1 MEKWKNGE
9 SKHQKM
15 VRDKENLQKCLHILL
30 CRHMKTLE
38 YCVENKCK
46 LRALQV
52 ARTLIQ
58 CELAIKLPQG
68 AELHRTECE

>member
-1 MEKWKNGE
+1 MPVNGKIE
-9 SKHQKM
+9 NHQKM
-15 VRDKENLQKCLHILL
+15 VRDRENTTNLQTFLHILL

-58 CELAIKLPQG
+58 CDLAIKLLQA
-68 AELHRTECE
+68 AELHRT